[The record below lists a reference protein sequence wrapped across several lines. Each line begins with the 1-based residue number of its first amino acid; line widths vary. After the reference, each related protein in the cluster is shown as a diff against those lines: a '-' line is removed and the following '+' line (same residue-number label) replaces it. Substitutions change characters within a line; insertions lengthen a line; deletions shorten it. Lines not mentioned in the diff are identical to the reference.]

1 VNLTVA
7 RPLTNGRK
15 GFLCPAHRA
24 GREDHE
30 DVDAIQEVT
39 NMNDTM
45 QATGRVIAIFA
56 SQHLKAA
63 SLFRDHVLRIET
75 DHVGLPLGA
84 FFEDIRSYASAC
96 IMSSAA
102 SLETLINELFIAHE
116 GNLRAR
122 MSDFETEFWGSKGRK
137 GIERKRTLDKYQ
149 LALLMLNVPKF
160 TENTSPYRDA
170 WALVAL
176 RNALFHHK
184 PSWDPARHREVNL
197 VKELEGRF
205 LVSPFPE
212 RADFVTMQCMSHGC
226 ARWAV
231 ETVLAFVSE
240 FDARTRTQLDA
251 KKMQAFLA
259 CGA

>member
-1 VNLTVA
+1 
-7 RPLTNGRK
+7 
-15 GFLCPAHRA
+15 
-24 GREDHE
+24 
-30 DVDAIQEVT
+30 
-39 NMNDTM
+39 MNDTM
-45 QATGRVIAIFA
+45 QATGRVIATFA

-75 DHVGLPLGA
+75 DHMGLPLGA

-122 MSDFETEFWGSKGRK
+122 MSDFETEFWGKGRK
-137 GIERKRTLDKYQ
+137 GIERKRTLHKYQ
-149 LALLMLNVPKF
+149 HALLMLNVPKF
-160 TENTSPYRDA
+160 NENTSPYREA
-170 WALVAL
+170 WALVEL

-205 LVSPFPE
+205 LVSPFPHE
-212 RADFVTMQCMSHGC
+212 GADFVTMKCMSHGC

-251 KKMQAFLA
+251 KKIQAFLA